1 MLLIVNRSHIVLFP
15 IRYFVKMFSLLQKKI
30 IKMSYPLTNT
40 ILQVFI
46 LVCCLTH
53 QLKAES
59 EDLGVSENGRFRL
72 EGKVVNQHTPESNK
86 DWTSGVRVLVDGGEY
101 LGILKLVVPTKH
113 F

>member
-1 MLLIVNRSHIVLFP
+1 
-15 IRYFVKMFSLLQKKI
+15 MFSLLQKKFV
-30 IKMSYPLTNT
+30 KMPYPHANTFLHVLILT
-40 ILQVFI
+40 
-46 LVCCLTH
+46 CCLAH

-101 LGILKLVVPTKH
+101 IGILKLV